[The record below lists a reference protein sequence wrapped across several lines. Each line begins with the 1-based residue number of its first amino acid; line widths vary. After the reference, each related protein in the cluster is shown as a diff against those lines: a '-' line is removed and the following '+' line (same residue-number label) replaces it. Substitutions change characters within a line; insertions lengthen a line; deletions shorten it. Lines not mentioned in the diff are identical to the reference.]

1 MKKNLKNLTE
11 KSRERKTLFRFCLEY
26 FRFNFL
32 ENVAKIRKLWHY
44 QDSRQPS
51 QAFCLG
57 KFPSNLILFCLS
69 VCSIVM
75 LETRWKWPQISSA
88 TNTKSRTC
96 TTFCW
101 TSAVSCSP
109 SRPWWRPTGS
119 WHPRSRTAKR
129 PITKMK
135 VNPIVPQTLLID

>member
-1 MKKNLKNLTE
+1 MS
-11 KSRERKTLFRFCLEY
+11 SRLLPKLQSYDLYGLFLY
-26 FRFNFL
+26 F
-32 ENVAKIRKLWHY
+32 
-44 QDSRQPS
+44 
-51 QAFCLG
+51 
-57 KFPSNLILFCLS
+57 S

-75 LETRWKWPQISSA
+75 LETRWKCRISSVSS
-88 TNTKSRTC
+88 TKWRTC

-119 WHPRSRTAKR
+119 WHPRSRTTKR

-135 VNPIVPQTLLID
+135 VNPIVSQTLSIDEKKWGKQDRKQFSVCARTQLRHFLLGLFDHFGPKNSWPFSPFWIK